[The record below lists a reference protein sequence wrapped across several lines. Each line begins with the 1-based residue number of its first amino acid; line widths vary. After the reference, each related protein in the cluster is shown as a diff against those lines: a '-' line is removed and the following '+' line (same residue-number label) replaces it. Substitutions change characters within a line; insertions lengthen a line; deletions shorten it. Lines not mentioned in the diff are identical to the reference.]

1 MKRAKRFTIRR
12 IALGLAVAAI
22 APATAQANPI
32 DMTPDDLHYLHAQA
46 LADAQKRLDA
56 ADLRK
61 AVAQQ
66 RSRPHRPRMYD
77 SNIVPG

>member
-1 MKRAKRFTIRR
+1 MRNN
-12 IALGLAVAAI
+12 ALVLAIITGAMAATTI

-32 DMTPDDLHYLHAQA
+32 DMTAEDLHYLHAQA
-46 LADAQKRLDA
+46 VADANKRLAA

-77 SNIVPG
+77 SKIGRG